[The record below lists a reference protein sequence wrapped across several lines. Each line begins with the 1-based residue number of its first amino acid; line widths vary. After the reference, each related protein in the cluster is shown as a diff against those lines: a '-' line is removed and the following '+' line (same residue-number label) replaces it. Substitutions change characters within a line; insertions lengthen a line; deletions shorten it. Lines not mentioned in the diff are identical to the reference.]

1 MERKKQ
7 MSEGHLERRLVDK
20 VRELGGLCWKFV
32 SPGVSGVPDR
42 FIAFDGR
49 VVFVEMKA
57 PGKQLRPLQRIRKT
71 ELLEQGIEVY
81 KIDSEEGINQLIE
94 NLKTGEVHAI

>member
-1 MERKKQ
+1 MERKKNI
-7 MSEGHLERRLVDK
+7 SEGHLERLLVDK
-20 VRELGGLCWKFV
+20 VKQLGGLCWKFV

-57 PGKQLRPLQRIRKT
+57 PGKQLRPLQRIRKI

-81 KIDSEEGINQLIE
+81 KIDSEEGINQLIS
-94 NLKTGEVHAI
+94 NLKTGEIHAI

>member
-1 MERKKQ
+1 MERKKHI
-7 MSEGHLERRLVDK
+7 SEGKLERLLVDK
-20 VRELGGLCWKFV
+20 VKQLGGLCWKFV

-57 PGKQLRPLQRIRKT
+57 PGKPLRPLQQIRKV
-71 ELLEQGIEVY
+71 ELLDQGIEVY

-94 NLKTGEVHAI
+94 NLKTGEIHAI